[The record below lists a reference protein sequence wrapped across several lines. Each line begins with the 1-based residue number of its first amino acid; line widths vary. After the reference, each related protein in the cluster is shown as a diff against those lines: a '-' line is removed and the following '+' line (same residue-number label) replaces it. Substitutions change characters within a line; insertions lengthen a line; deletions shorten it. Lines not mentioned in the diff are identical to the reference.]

1 MPFVYLVQP
10 EILLGTKR
18 YKLGMSLR
26 ENYNR
31 IKEYGKD
38 TKIIKIF
45 HCNNPRKIE
54 IELIKNFNEKY
65 DCVSGLEYFDI
76 NNEDEINMIELFEEI
91 CKNVNDN
98 IETKFDFI
106 KIIEKLK
113 QSKVKFPVSH
123 DLLYDFK
130 ILTKQI
136 NKNNNNNTEDIN
148 GINSMLKEGIIKY
161 QERVDYIKVK
171 SNQSIYKENIDYIK
185 NNKNNKN
192 NKNRLTTIYFSLKTF
207 LKIIIRYRKN
217 DIYADYIIDEYLKI

>member
-10 EILLGTKR
+10 EILLETKR

-54 IELIKNFNEKY
+54 IELIKNFNDKY
-65 DCVSGLEYFDI
+65 NCISGLEYFDI
-76 NNEDEINMIELFEEI
+76 NNEDENNMIKLFEEI

-130 ILTKQI
+130 ILTKKI
-136 NKNNNNNTEDIN
+136 KNNNESINPINT
-148 GINSMLKEGIIKY
+148 MLKEGIIQY
-161 QERVDYIKVK
+161 QEDVDYIKVK

-185 NNKNNKN
+185 NNKN
-192 NKNRLTTIYFSLKTF
+192 RFTTIYFYLKTF
-207 LKIIIRYRKN
+207 LKIIMRYRKN
-217 DIYADYIIDEYLKI
+217 DIYADYIINEYLKI